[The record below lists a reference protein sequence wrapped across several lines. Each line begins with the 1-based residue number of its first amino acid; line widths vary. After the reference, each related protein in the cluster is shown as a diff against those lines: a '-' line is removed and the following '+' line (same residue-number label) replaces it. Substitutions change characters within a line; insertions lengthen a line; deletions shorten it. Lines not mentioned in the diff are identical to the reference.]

1 MCVIAGVHCGCIYY
15 VAFHECFPTFL
26 HFMFLDRHY
35 DSRPTPVDA
44 YFKALIAFVVSPTRA
59 KQLTVHSFRVWLA
72 CALLAAGATPEQIM
86 LLLRWSSDAAR
97 KLYAR
102 AGLGSQAAMLDTAVD
117 MPIDSVRSHTLF
129 AAATAGGRA
138 PRQEEAE
145 AARAV
150 EEARRLVEEAH
161 AVRTP
166 LCSRAELGVE
176 IDYHAQAAA
185 VAAAVPRLIAAVSPP
200 SHPIL

>member
-1 MCVIAGVHCGCIYY
+1 
-15 VAFHECFPTFL
+15 
-26 HFMFLDRHY
+26 
-35 DSRPTPVDA
+35 
-44 YFKALIAFVVSPTRA
+44 
-59 KQLTVHSFRVWLA
+59 
-72 CALLAAGATPEQIM
+72 M

-176 IDYHAQAAA
+176 IDDHAQAAA
-185 VAAAVPRLIAAVSPP
+185 VAAAVRCRGLSRRQCARMRSSPRRAASRLMTTTIDARHSVRVDGRRRACNGPP
-200 SHPIL
+200 PPP